1 MEINMSIAEK
11 IRAQI
16 VRIKQGQPFGNTLFI
31 QAGYPRTTID
41 KTLSRLVQEGMIQRL
56 CAGIFVRPEYDRFV
70 GKIPPEISKIINL
83 IARKN
88 GETIQLHGAALA
100 NQFKISTQVPIQP
113 VYYTSGTTRT
123 IRIGE
128 LRVKFVHTSNH
139 QRLQYAGKKMGNIL
153 ALLWYLGKEQLDI
166 IVLRKIRKGMNKKEF
181 ETLRA
186 CSMPA
191 WMRDSIERYSGE
203 TLIR

>member
-1 MEINMSIAEK
+1 MEINISIAEK

-16 VRIKQGQPFGNTLFI
+16 MRIKQGQAFGNVLFI

-41 KTLSRLVQEGMIQRL
+41 KTLSRLVQEGVIQRL
-56 CAGIFVRPEYDRFV
+56 RAGIFVRPEYNRFV
-70 GKIPPEISKIINL
+70 GKVPPEISKVINL
-83 IARKN
+83 IAKKN
-88 GETIQLHGAALA
+88 GETIQLHGAAVA
-100 NQFKISTQVPIQP
+100 NKFKISTQVPIQP

-128 LRVKFVHTSNH
+128 LRVKFIHTSNH
-139 QRLQYAGKKMGNIL
+139 QRLQYAGKKIGNIL

-166 IVLRKIRKGMNKKEF
+166 AILHKIRKGMSKKEF
-181 ETLRA
+181 EALRT

-191 WMRDSIERYSGE
+191 WMREGIDQLTIKN
-203 TLIR
+203 